1 MKDASFDDAPE
12 FSVGLADDV
21 ESYFPIPEEPP
32 HVTAFKK
39 EFEKIQKE
47 IPALK
52 YIFAPEYEPEPE
64 PKRKFD
70 PLNLNSWRTHK
81 KSIPI
86 KLYVICEF
94 EKMKITYLYY
104 IYIPHLNE
112 MFFSFYTHKYNDG
125 IIRSD
130 NSYFGFYCSTFLDNG
145 QITYEYKVPGS
156 EMVGMHTVRI
166 VNVIPRMV
174 KKENVQSIINM
185 FCFALCRIDFFIA

>member
-1 MKDASFDDAPE
+1 MEDASFDDAPE
-12 FSVGLADDV
+12 FSVGLADDD
-21 ESYFPIPEEPP
+21 ESDFPIPEEPP

-52 YIFAPEYEPEPE
+52 YIFAPEPEPEPE
-64 PKRKFD
+64 PELTYN
-70 PLNLNSWRTHK
+70 PLNLNWWRQTEER
-81 KSIPI
+81 IPV
-86 KLYVICEF
+86 KLYIICEF

-130 NSYFGFYCSTFLDNG
+130 NSYFGFCCSTFLDNG